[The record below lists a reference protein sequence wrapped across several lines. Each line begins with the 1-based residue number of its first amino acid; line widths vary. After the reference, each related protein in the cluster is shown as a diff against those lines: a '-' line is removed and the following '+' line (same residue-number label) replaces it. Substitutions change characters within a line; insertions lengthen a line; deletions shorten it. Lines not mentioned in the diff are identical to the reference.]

1 MASAIGLHTCPD
13 LILSNYEAADR
24 FQVIQ
29 ELGRRALQH
38 GYVEEPF
45 MQIILE
51 REESYPTGLEISLPI
66 ALPHVG
72 EYCNRSFLS
81 MAVLKKPVGFYSMDG
96 SGKEL
101 KVEIVFLFGITNPQ
115 NQVKV
120 LKKFIQVFQHRESLQ
135 MLKDA
140 AGPEQA
146 LEILKQLLD
155 SFLIIENLSGKEGE
169 L

>member
-1 MASAIGLHTCPD
+1 MASVIGLHTCPE

-24 FQVIQ
+24 FQVIR
-29 ELGRRALQH
+29 ELGRSALQH
-38 GYVEEPF
+38 GYVEKPF
-45 MQIILE
+45 MPTILE

-72 EYCNRSFLS
+72 ESCNRSFLS

-115 NQVKV
+115 DQVKV
-120 LKKFIQVFQHRESLQ
+120 LKKFMQVFRDRDSLQ
-135 MLKDA
+135 ILKDA
-140 AGPEQA
+140 AGPRQV
-146 LEILKQLLD
+146 LEILKQLLGN
-155 SFLIIENLSGKEGE
+155 FLIIENLSGKEGE
-169 L
+169 